1 MTAEPSPELLTVKR
15 VELVEA
21 LGRRTKMKRAP
32 NGVPATGLRDAAFIP
47 AIGGFRVEMPG
58 GAHFV
63 WAISGKLS
71 DMVCFHP
78 KFVDG
83 LLKVLTSR
91 TAETATISVTVSHI
105 EFRCEGSKVLVP
117 VLAGQAK
124 KPRSK

>member
-1 MTAEPSPELLTVKR
+1 MTAEQLPEMLTVKR
-15 VELVEA
+15 AELVEA
-21 LGRRTKMKRAP
+21 LERRTKMKRAP

-71 DMVCFHP
+71 TTVCFHP
-78 KFVDG
+78 KFADG

-91 TAETATISVTVSHI
+91 TAETASISVTSSHI

-117 VLAGQAK
+117 FLAAKLK
-124 KPRSK
+124 KPRPK